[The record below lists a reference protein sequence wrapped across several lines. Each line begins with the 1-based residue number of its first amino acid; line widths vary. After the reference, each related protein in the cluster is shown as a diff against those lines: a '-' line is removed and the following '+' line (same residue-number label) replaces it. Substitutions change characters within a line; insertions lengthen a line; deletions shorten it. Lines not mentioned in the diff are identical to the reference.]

1 MKRTGQYSIAV
12 QNLSFL
18 ASFFTT
24 PLVPLNKG
32 EFRGLLPFP
41 KGDLVAALLR
51 NVFKISAYFK
61 CLCLFVF
68 LSLFLTMVSSCNAT
82 SKESSP
88 ETKEDAFRVLGREQ
102 SLAESYVH
110 MLNEFGK
117 NDLDTYARG
126 NELYAEAKAE
136 FNGLIEFMKN
146 KLIKAEPF
154 DKSPDFQETMK
165 HAVDRRIAFTT
176 YIKEQILSKHA
187 GEKGIATDLMGGAG
201 ELIAALTGVGKT
213 LWQEYHAVKDTQKK
227 ELLDQ
232 LDALKWKEFHLIGGV
247 K

>member
-1 MKRTGQYSIAV
+1 M
-12 QNLSFL
+12 
-18 ASFFTT
+18 
-24 PLVPLNKG
+24 
-32 EFRGLLPFP
+32 
-41 KGDLVAALLR
+41 
-51 NVFKISAYFK
+51 
-61 CLCLFVF
+61 
-68 LSLFLTMVSSCNAT
+68 LTILSSCNVT
-82 SKESSP
+82 SKESPP

-117 NDLDTYARG
+117 NDLNTYAKG
-126 NELYAEAKAE
+126 IELYVEAKAE

-154 DKSPDFQETMK
+154 DKSPDFHETMK
-165 HAVDRRIAFTT
+165 NAVDRRMSFTT

-187 GEKGIATDLMGGAG
+187 DEKGFATDIMGGTG
-201 ELIAALTGVGKT
+201 ELITALTGAGKT
-213 LWQEYHAVKDTQKK
+213 IWQEYRVVKDSQKN

-232 LDALKWKEFHLIGGV
+232 LEALKWKAFHQIGGG